1 MSANSKSLRK
11 QAALQAANAEDS
23 RVLSV
28 MLYREASNADWLA
41 DNYLSL
47 TILELEKRIKDLE
60 AFAAQ
65 WAKK

>member
-41 DNYLSL
+41 DNYLST